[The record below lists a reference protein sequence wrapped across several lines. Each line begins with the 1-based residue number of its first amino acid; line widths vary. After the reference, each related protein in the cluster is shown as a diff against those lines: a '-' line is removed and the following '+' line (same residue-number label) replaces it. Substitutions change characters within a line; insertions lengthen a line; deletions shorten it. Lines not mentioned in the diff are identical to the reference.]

1 MGRGERF
8 WIGAVF
14 FITAAGP
21 GCWMPVLS
29 NVITDRGWGA
39 WITVAFMLPQIA
51 GIISPLIL
59 GAKAD
64 QKYAAEKVLA
74 IIFALGSV
82 AMFAAFWAL
91 SHAENP
97 LWFLGFMMLNSL
109 ISAPAWSL
117 ITTIALSNLNEKG
130 DNFGFFRVWGTIGW
144 MVAGWL
150 VSALSLDHSA
160 NAGILAAGLRMLGV
174 LAALQLP
181 KTPPKG
187 TSKGTWRSALGFD
200 SLVML
205 KDRDQAVYFAT
216 CFFFVMPISAFYMHT
231 PIQLAGLGLDDV
243 ALGMSIG
250 QAVEMLA
257 MLTMGM
263 VMVRMRVKWMLIIAM
278 VCGSMRFVFYA
289 LGAHYNSVFWVLTG
303 VAMQGICY
311 PFFFETGRVFV
322 NRRTPIGL
330 KAQTQALLGF
340 VSGGIGG
347 LAGTVVVG
355 ALYQSIVVKGSGS
368 WVNYWLILGGF
379 STASLVFFAALYRG
393 IPVPAEE
400 LRGETG
406 AK

>member
-1 MGRGERF
+1 MQVFKTGRGERF
-8 WIGAVF
+8 WIGVVF
-14 FITAAGP
+14 FIAAAGP

-29 NVITDRGWGA
+29 NVITERGWGA
-39 WITVAFMLPQIA
+39 WITMAFMLPQIA

-64 QKYAAEKVLA
+64 QKYAVEKVLA
-74 IIFALGSV
+74 ITFALGSV

-91 SHAENP
+91 GHADHP
-97 LWFLGFMMLNSL
+97 GWFLGLMMVNSL

-144 MVAGWL
+144 MMAGWL

-160 NAGILAAGLRMLGV
+160 NVGILAAGLRVAGV
-174 LAALQLP
+174 FAALQLP

-187 TSKGTWRSALGFD
+187 KYKGNWRSALGFD
-200 SLVML
+200 SLVVL

-231 PIQLAGLGLDDV
+231 PIQLAELGLVDV
-243 ALGMSIG
+243 AFGMSIG
-250 QAVEMLA
+250 QMVEMLA
-257 MLTMGM
+257 MLTMGL
-263 VMVRMRVKWMLIIAM
+263 VMMRMRVKWMLLIAM
-278 VCGSMRFVFYA
+278 SCGTARYLFYA
-289 LGAHYNSVFWVLTG
+289 LGAHFSSVPWVLTG
-303 VAMQGICY
+303 VAMHGICW

-322 NRRTPIGL
+322 NRRTPVGL

-347 LAGTVVVG
+347 LAGTVLVG
-355 ALYQSIVVKGSGS
+355 ALYQAIVVRGNGG
-368 WVNYWLILGGF
+368 WVDYWLVLGGL
-379 STASLVFFAALYRG
+379 SSASLVFFAMMYRG
-393 IPVPAEE
+393 IAVPMS
-400 LRGETG
+400 RP
-406 AK
+406 